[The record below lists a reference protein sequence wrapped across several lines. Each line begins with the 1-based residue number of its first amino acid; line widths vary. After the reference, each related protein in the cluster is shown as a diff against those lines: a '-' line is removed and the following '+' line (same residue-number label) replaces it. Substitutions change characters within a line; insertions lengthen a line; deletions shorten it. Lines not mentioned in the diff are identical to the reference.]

1 MLKRDLDHLLR
12 SESETVEWKRSLGE
26 WKEIVITSAAMASLH
41 GGHIIIGVDP
51 AGNLEPGRAARRHDG
66 RGSQT
71 PS

>member
-41 GGHIIIGVDP
+41 GGHIIIGVDR
-51 AGNLEPGRAARRHDG
+51 LEIWNPGESCPKA
-66 RGSQT
+66 
-71 PS
+71 